1 MLKRVASFLPE
12 SFQIELRRFNHRRQ
26 ISKGLF
32 DSDEPEYGMLDKVVS
47 PGDWCLDIGANVGF
61 YTKRMSD
68 IVGPSGRV
76 IAFEPIPE
84 AFYLLTA
91 NVQCFTHDNVTLIN
105 AAASDCFG
113 IASMTVPS
121 SDNGLPN
128 YYEASI
134 NGNGS
139 GIPIITMPVDS
150 IGIITRVSLVKIDTE
165 GHEKPVLAGMVN
177 LIQRDMPTLIIE
189 TGSDTVISWLEEI
202 GYRAEHLDGSPNY
215 LFKPNCR

>member
-32 DSDEPEYGMLDKVVS
+32 DSDEPEYGMLDKLVS
-47 PGDWCLDIGANVGF
+47 SGDWCLDIGANVGF

-113 IASMTVPS
+113 IASMTVPD

-134 NGNGS
+134 NGNGP

-150 IGIITRVSLVKIDTE
+150 IGIITRVSLVKIDAE
-165 GHEKPVLAGMVN
+165 GHEAQVLAGMAQ
-177 LIQRDMPTLIIE
+177 LILRDKPTLIVE
-189 TGSDTVISWLEEI
+189 THSDGVISGLREM
-202 GYRAEHLDGSPNY
+202 GYGVERLPDSPNY
-215 LFKPNCR
+215 LFRA

>member
-12 SFQIELRRFNHRRQ
+12 SFQIELRRLNHRRQ

-32 DSDEPEYGMLDKVVS
+32 DSDEAEYGILDKLVS

-113 IASMTVPS
+113 IASMTVPD

-134 NGNGS
+134 NGNGP

-150 IGIITRVSLVKIDTE
+150 IGIITRVSLVKIDAE
-165 GHEKPVLAGMVN
+165 GHEAQVLAGMAQ
-177 LIQRDMPTLIIE
+177 LILRDKPTLIVE
-189 TGSDTVISWLEEI
+189 THSDGVISGLREM
-202 GYRAEHLDGSPNY
+202 GYGVERLPDSPNY
-215 LFKPNCR
+215 LFRA